1 MRALG
6 EQVDEKFRG
15 PISADERHSYDEE
28 EIGSRPAA

>member
-28 EIGSRPAA
+28 EIGS